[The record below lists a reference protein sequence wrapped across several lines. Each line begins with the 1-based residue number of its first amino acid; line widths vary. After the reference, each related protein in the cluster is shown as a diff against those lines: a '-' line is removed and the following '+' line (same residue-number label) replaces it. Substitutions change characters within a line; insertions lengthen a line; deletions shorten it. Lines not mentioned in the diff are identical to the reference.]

1 VCVNSSRIAFSTSIL
16 KFERSKL
23 GVVMYNQVKVERYKM
38 LVFLVLLLII
48 IFSVYMSFETDRRV
62 AIQTD
67 PSPAKIL
74 FWIFVALG
82 IAAAIGAAM

>member
-1 VCVNSSRIAFSTSIL
+1 
-16 KFERSKL
+16 
-23 GVVMYNQVKVERYKM
+23 MYNQVRVERYKM
-38 LVFLVLLLII
+38 FVFLVILLI

-82 IAAAIGAAM
+82 IAALIGSSL